1 METAALFL
9 TAFVVGLSGA
19 MTPGPMLTATIAESA
34 RRGFRAGPLMVLGH
48 AILELV
54 LILALL
60 KGLSNFLTRESV
72 TNVIAVLGG
81 GFLLFMGFTMTRDG
95 VQGRLSITNLEANGF
110 RGIRF
115 HPVVTGILLSLGN
128 PYWVIWWATVGL
140 NYITLAFKNGP
151 VGITAF
157 YTGHIMADFLWYS
170 AVSMAIAGG
179 RRFFTQGVYNFILGA
194 CGIFLLGLGGYFIY
208 MVIT

>member
-1 METAALFL
+1 METTALL
-9 TAFVVGLSGA
+9 VTAFLVGLSGA
-19 MTPGPMLTATIAESA
+19 MTPGPLLTATIAESA
-34 RRGFRAGPLMVLGH
+34 RRGFRAGPLIVLGH

-60 KGLSNFLTRESV
+60 KGLSNYLTKESV
-72 TNVIAVLGG
+72 TSVIAILGG

-95 VQGRLSITNLEANGF
+95 LQGRLSINNLEDNNSQ
-110 RGIRF
+110 GIRF
-115 HPVVTGILLSLGN
+115 HPVVTGILISLGN

-140 NYITLAFKNGP
+140 SFITNAFKNGP

-157 YTGHIMADFLWYS
+157 YTGHIMADLVWYS
-170 AVSMAIAGG
+170 AVALAVAGG
-179 RRFFTQGVYNFILGA
+179 RRFFTQGVYNFILSV

-208 MVIT
+208 TGIV